1 MQSGKGC
8 ESVSMFAALTGAP
21 ASEASG
27 SEKAASGVA
36 KFFERWSK
44 IGGEAVIFVKT
55 RQGAG
60 RELQGFFQ
68 VDS

>member
-8 ESVSMFAALTGAP
+8 ESVSMFATLTSAP
-21 ASEASG
+21 ASEASD

-36 KFFERWSK
+36 KFFERGSK

-55 RQGAG
+55 RQGTG
-60 RELQGFFQ
+60 RELQSFFR